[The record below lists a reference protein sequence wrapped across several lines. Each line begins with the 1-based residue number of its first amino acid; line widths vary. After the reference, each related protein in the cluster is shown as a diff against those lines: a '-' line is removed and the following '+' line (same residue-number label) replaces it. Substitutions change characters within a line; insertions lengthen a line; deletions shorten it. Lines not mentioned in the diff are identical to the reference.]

1 MKKCLLVA
9 FALIHCCAFAQEK
22 FNYKTDYSAVVA
34 RTKDKKDK
42 LFYDTQ
48 IKRFTSNDATLTD
61 FEVLALMVGFSGRPE
76 FNPTKDLFKESIVY
90 ELNASE
96 KYAEAS
102 GMASK
107 ELKINPLSLKGI
119 YGKSYALLKLQ
130 QKDSANFYA
139 KQWQKILKAM
149 FLSGKGMSAAD
160 PIFSLGP
167 VDGKEFVN
175 MFIGGTVASNK
186 TEKDKDGRVLE
197 VYDVALENKKLTLYF
212 IIDHAARRLEEEAQ
226 SK

>member
-1 MKKCLLVA
+1 MKKYLLIAIV
-9 FALIHCCAFAQEK
+9 LINWCAAAQDT
-22 FNYKTDYSAVVA
+22 FNYKTDYEKLVA

-61 FEVLALMVGFSGRPE
+61 FETLALMVGFSGRTE
-76 FNPTKDLFKESIVY
+76 YNPTKDLFKESIIY
-90 ELNASE
+90 ELNTSQ

-102 GMASK
+102 KIADK
-107 ELKINPLSLKGI
+107 ELKSNPLSLRGI

-130 QKDSANFYA
+130 QKDSANYYA

-149 FLSGKGMSAAD
+149 FFSGKGTSITD
-160 PIFSLGP
+160 PTFSLGP
-167 VDGKEFVN
+167 VDGKEFIN
-175 MFIGGTVASNK
+175 MFVGAQITANK
-186 TEKDKDGRVLE
+186 TAKDKEGRAIE
-197 VYDVALENKKLTLYF
+197 IYDVVLDKKKMTLYF
-212 IIDHAARRLEEEAQ
+212 MIDHASKRLEEEAR